1 MQAAK
6 KICEDIHVP
15 GCSCKMVMPRL
26 RPAMELCD
34 RNINLLD
41 KMNEIWREN
50 GFDEARGVC
59 NAGGSDAANV
69 SHSGVPTVDGMGNL
83 GGSIHTPKE
92 YAVISSLAEYAKR
105 LAIVALNL

>member
-1 MQAAK
+1 
-6 KICEDIHVP
+6 
-15 GCSCKMVMPRL
+15 MVLPRI

-34 RNINLLD
+34 RNLALFN

-50 GFDEARGVC
+50 GFEEAQMSTSL
-59 NAGGSDAANV
+59 GGSDAANV
-69 SHSGVPTVDGMGNL
+69 SSAGVPTVEGLGNL

-92 YAVISSLAEYAKR
+92 YAEISSLAEYAKR